1 MILACCASRHKE
13 KEFEKTDPVV
23 SEVTPS
29 VSTYQAVFSW
39 QVDLPG
45 KFQTAVEVSK
55 QESMANFIEE
65 GAYTIIVDNVPEE
78 GGSVSGGGTYNHG
91 ASCTVIATEAE
102 GYSFSNWTEN
112 GTPVSYD
119 ANYTFIVNSDHTLV
133 ANFTPL
139 PPNTY
144 NINVSPNP
152 SDGGTV
158 TGGGTYTQGQQC
170 TVTAT
175 AAAGYNFLRWTENGN
190 LVSENPIYQFTVTGS
205 RTLVAQ
211 FQLINYNINVSADP
225 TNGGSVTGS
234 GAFHYNDTITV
245 SATANAGFSF
255 TNWTENGYVVS
266 TNANYTFV
274 VNSNRI
280 LVAHFTRQFTITVSA
295 NPTNGGAPYI
305 GNTPGT
311 TQATFTNGQ
320 SCTVHANPAN
330 GYEFVNWT
338 VNGGQVSTNANY
350 TFTVTSNHTLVAHF
364 TPQAPNTY
372 TITATADPAN
382 GGSVTGG
389 GTYEQGATCTLT
401 ATPNTN
407 AGYEFVNWM
416 KNGQQVSTNP
426 TCSFPVT
433 ESAAYV
439 AHFRLKSFTIN
450 VSADPSNGGTVSGG
464 GTYNFCQSCTLSA
477 TPNSNYAFEKWTK
490 NGTQVSDNPTYT
502 FTVTGNASY
511 VAHFKKQA
519 CTIKVLANPTNGG
532 SVYIGNTPGT
542 TQATY
547 TYGESCTV
555 HANPANGYTFTNWTE
570 ADLQVSTSADYS
582 FTVERDRTLV
592 ANFADANACI
602 IYVDIVPEIG
612 GTATG
617 AGAYSIGDECT
628 LEAFAKPGY
637 KFKNWTKDDE
647 IICQSSN
654 YTFTVTETARYVAHF
669 EEKTYTITTT
679 VDPEE
684 SGTVLGGGNYHYG
697 ANCTLKATANPG
709 YVFSHWMKDDN
720 TIIIENPYTFVV
732 WDAASFTAFFE
743 LESTQQHTITATAN
757 PEEGGT
763 VTGGGT
769 YASDV
774 TCILKATP
782 NTGYTF
788 INWTENGT
796 AVSSNATYTF
806 TVTNDRN
813 LIANFEK
820 DEVPCIDNDKIQK
833 IVPKDH
839 TEEYETYTLILVY
852 PNPDEEYVYQWCY
865 ASETDSLYYRDL
877 NVNDGTYNKQYFY
890 RGGALLRGYY
900 KVRISKEKG
909 GCSPVETEPYH
920 VTYKRATQLRIY
932 PNPSRRDHNIVVVNE
947 SDGPSQL
954 SIYSTDG
961 RLLHAQTVT
970 DSQTTI
976 NLNLPSGVYIAYLT
990 NSEGCTKVGK
1000 LIIQ

>member
-13 KEFEKTDPVV
+13 KEFDKTDPVV
-23 SEVTPS
+23 SEVTPT
-29 VSTYQAVFSW
+29 VSTYQA
-39 QVDLPG
+39 
-45 KFQTAVEVSK
+45 
-55 QESMANFIEE
+55 
-65 GAYTIIVDNVPEE
+65 
-78 GGSVSGGGTYNHG
+78 
-91 ASCTVIATEAE
+91 
-102 GYSFSNWTEN
+102 
-112 GTPVSYD
+112 
-119 ANYTFIVNSDHTLV
+119 TF
-133 ANFTPL
+133 
-139 PPNTY
+139 
-144 NINVSPNP
+144 
-152 SDGGTV
+152 
-158 TGGGTYTQGQQC
+158 
-170 TVTAT
+170 
-175 AAAGYNFLRWTENGN
+175 
-190 LVSENPIYQFTVTGS
+190 
-205 RTLVAQ
+205 
-211 FQLINYNINVSADP
+211 
-225 TNGGSVTGS
+225 
-234 GAFHYNDTITV
+234 
-245 SATANAGFSF
+245 
-255 TNWTENGYVVS
+255 
-266 TNANYTFV
+266 
-274 VNSNRI
+274 
-280 LVAHFTRQFTITVSA
+280 AH
-295 NPTNGGAPYI
+295 
-305 GNTPGT
+305 
-311 TQATFTNGQ
+311 GQ
-320 SCTVHANPAN
+320 SCTVHANLAN
-330 GYEFVNWT
+330 GYSFQKWTVDGNNQNVTLSGSGNTRTFTMPDSPVEVSAPFQAIEYTIQVSASPTNGGSVYVGNVPGTTHQNFNYGDPCTVHATPNNANGFIFENWT
-338 VNGGQVSTNANY
+338 ENDSVVSTYAEY
-350 TFTVTSNHTLVAHF
+350 QFTVTCNRTLVAHF
-364 TPQAPNTY
+364 TALSPDTYSINVSANPN
-372 TITATADPAN
+372 N
-382 GGSVTGG
+382 GGTVSGG
-389 GTYEQGATCTLT
+389 GTYQQGQSCTVQ
-401 ATPNTN
+401 ATPAN
-407 AGYEFVNWM
+407 GYTFVRWTE
-416 KNGQQVSTNP
+416 NGTQVSQNASYTFSVN
-426 TCSFPVT
+426 
-433 ESAAYV
+433 ANRNLV
-439 AHFRLKSFTIN
+439 ANFQAQTYTIQ
-450 VSADPSNGGTVSGG
+450 VSADASNGGTVSGG
-464 GTYNFCQSCTLSA
+464 GTYDFGQSCTLSA
-477 TPNSNYAFEKWTK
+477 TPNSNYVFEKWTK
-490 NGTQVSDNPTYT
+490 NGTQVSYNPTYI
-502 FTVTGNASY
+502 FPVTGDANY

-519 CTIKVLANPTNGG
+519 CTINVSASPTSGG
-532 SVYIGNTPGT
+532 EPYIGNTPGT
-542 TQATY
+542 THATF
-547 TYGESCTV
+547 TQGQSCTV
-555 HANPANGYTFTNWTE
+555 HANTATGYNFIRWTENGNQVSTNANYTFTVN
-570 ADLQVSTSADYS
+570 AN
-582 FTVERDRTLV
+582 RNLV
-592 ANFADANACI
+592 ANFVEEGAF

-684 SGTVLGGGNYHYG
+684 SGTILGGGNYHYG

-720 TIIIENPYTFVV
+720 TIIIENPYTIVV

-806 TVTNDRN
+806 TVSIDRN

-852 PNPDEEYVYQWCY
+852 PNPDEEYVYQWRY
-865 ASETDSLYYRDL
+865 APETDSLHYRDL
-877 NVNDGTYNKQYFY
+877 IVGTFNKQYFY
-890 RGGALLRGYY
+890 RGGGLLKGYY

-932 PNPSRRDHNIVVVNE
+932 PNPSRRDHNIVVVND

-990 NSEGCTKVGK
+990 DSEGCTKVGK